1 MATKLLCINLTVFH
15 AQQNTL
21 LSLVNY
27 SMIWELISSRLMTRL
42 ILQLQWGSFSSV
54 QWQVL
59 QILLVKEQKPVFK
72 QQDPEEGEVVDLL
85 NNKVEMAIKMY
96 KGKDYTINQITEA
109 TGISKTSL
117 YRYLEKNYKD

>member
-1 MATKLLCINLTVFH
+1 
-15 AQQNTL
+15 
-21 LSLVNY
+21 
-27 SMIWELISSRLMTRL
+27 MTRL